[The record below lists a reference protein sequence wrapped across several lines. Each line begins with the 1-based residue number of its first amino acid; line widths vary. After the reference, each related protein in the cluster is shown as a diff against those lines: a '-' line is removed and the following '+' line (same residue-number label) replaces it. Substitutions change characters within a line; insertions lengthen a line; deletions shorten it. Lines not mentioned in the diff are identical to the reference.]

1 MLPQQKPCQHG
12 RDRTN
17 RQKCVLQALQAGF
30 LRRSQQ
36 LESAGVSEVTSEF
49 IPVTMRFFS
58 SLLASILGT
67 FVALGLLLLL
77 GSALAAALLS
87 TSSTTP
93 TVRHNS
99 VLVVELSGP
108 VPEIASHDPLAGLLL
123 DEASYDLQDL
133 RKALRNAAAD
143 DRIGGMW
150 LKLRGV
156 QASWSTLEEIR
167 LALEVFKAS
176 GKPMFASSGEYMMAE
191 RDYFLATVADS
202 IFALPE
208 AFFEFNGMYLEVMF
222 LKGLLDKL
230 DIEPEIIRVG
240 EYKGA
245 VESYSR
251 TDLSRENEIQLQSV
265 LDEYNGRLIEAVAA
279 SRAMDPEDV
288 RELATDGAMIT
299 AAGAFEAGLLDGLL
313 YEDEVT
319 DLLRDRTGQDGDL
332 RSVRLTSYMRVPDA
346 EATGERARTDDRIA
360 IVYAVGTILTGTS
373 PSGISV
379 VGSATF
385 RDAME
390 KAREDERVKA
400 VVLRINSPG
409 GSAVASDAMWR
420 EIELTAREKPVVAS
434 MGDVAASGGYWIATA
449 ADTIVADRASVTGS
463 IGVFGM
469 LFNVGTAL
477 ESNLGITTDGV
488 QTSPYAD
495 MFSALRS
502 LRPEERAILEQAIAS
517 TYDRFLERV
526 SEARGMETAAV
537 DSIGK
542 GRVWTG
548 RQAMEV
554 GLVDALGGMDTAI
567 ELAAEMAGLQAW
579 QTRLLPRPRTLMEE
593 ISDLMIMRVRR
604 TFALPAAERIEEL
617 IRLNGQPQARVPLD
631 FQLR

>member
-1 MLPQQKPCQHG
+1 
-12 RDRTN
+12 
-17 RQKCVLQALQAGF
+17 
-30 LRRSQQ
+30 
-36 LESAGVSEVTSEF
+36 
-49 IPVTMRFFS
+49 MRFFS
-58 SLLASILGT
+58 SLVASALGT
-67 FVALGLLLLL
+67 FIALGLLLLL

-87 TSSTTP
+87 TTGATP

-123 DEASYDLQDL
+123 DEAAYDLQDL
-133 RKALRNAAAD
+133 RKALHNAAAD
-143 DRIGGMW
+143 DRIGGLW

-156 QASWSTLEEIR
+156 QANWSTLQEIR
-167 LALEVFKAS
+167 LALKAFKAS
-176 GKPMFASSGEYMMAE
+176 GKPLIASSGEYMMAE
-191 RDYFLATVADS
+191 RDYYLATVADS
-202 IFALPE
+202 VFALPE

-251 TDLSRENEIQLQSV
+251 ADLSRENEIQLQSV
-265 LDEYNGRLIEAVAA
+265 LDEYNRRLVEAVAA
-279 SRAMDPEDV
+279 GRAMDEEHV
-288 RELATDGAMIT
+288 RALATEGAMIT
-299 AAGAFEAGLLDGLL
+299 AAEAYEAGLLDGLL
-313 YEDEVT
+313 YEDEVS
-319 DLLRDRTGQDGDL
+319 DLLRKRAGQDGDL
-332 RSVRLTSYMRVPDA
+332 RTVRLTSYMRVPDA
-346 EATGERARTDDRIA
+346 EATGERIRTDDRIA

-373 PSGISV
+373 PSGVSV

-385 RDAME
+385 RNAM
-390 KAREDERVKA
+390 KRAREDERVKA

-449 ADTIVADRASVTGS
+449 ADTIVADPASVTGS

-469 LFNVGTAL
+469 LFNVGPAL

-488 QTSPYAD
+488 RTSPYAD

-502 LRPEERAILEQAIAS
+502 LRPEERAILERAIAS
-517 TYDRFLERV
+517 TYGRFLERV
-526 SEARGMETAAV
+526 SEARGMEPASV

-548 RQAMEV
+548 QQALDV
-554 GLVDALGGMDTAI
+554 GLVDALGGIDTAV
-567 ELAAEMAGLQAW
+567 ELAAEMAGLETW
-579 QTRLLPRPRTLMEE
+579 DTRLLPRPRTLMEE
-593 ISDLMIMRVRR
+593 LSDLMVMRVRR
-604 TFALPAAERIEEL
+604 TFALPAADQIEEL
-617 IRLNGQPQARVPLD
+617 IRMQGEPQARLPLD
-631 FQLR
+631 FRLR